1 MKFLNFLLKYS
12 IVFLVTFGVTC
23 LLGLGVASYY
33 VINHLQA
40 APKNSDHNLTAVLK
54 IGEGYIQELDA
65 FDAIYKGL
73 QDKQM
78 PPLCSTL
85 CNPVSISQNQLIDE
99 RTPYLASYYQTNGT
113 KSFKDPLFR
122 FKLEQM
128 SLVSK
133 TIPGSLREVVIDILK
148 DDSHQNKLLLALRLE
163 KSILGTLPSWPER
176 LQSYREG
183 SNRLTL
189 VRAWIKACQIGG
201 NSKKISQDCRTEF
214 P

>member
-1 MKFLNFLLKYS
+1 MKLLNFLLKYS
-12 IVFLVTFGVTC
+12 IVFLVTLGVTC

-33 VINHLQA
+33 IIDHLQG
-40 APKNSDHNLTAVLK
+40 APKKSDHNLAAVLK
-54 IGEGYIQELDA
+54 IGEGYIQELNA
-65 FDAIYKGL
+65 FDSIYQSL

-78 PPLCSTL
+78 PPFCATL
-85 CNPVSISQNQLIDE
+85 CNPVAISQNQLIEE
-99 RTPYLASYYQTNGT
+99 RTPYLASYYKANGA
-113 KSFKDPLFR
+113 KSFKDPFFR

-133 TIPGSLREVVIDILK
+133 VIPGSLREVVVDILK
-148 DDSHQNKLLLALRLE
+148 DDSHHNKLLLALRLE
-163 KSILGTLPSWPER
+163 KSILVTLPSLPER

-189 VRAWIKACQIGG
+189 VRAWMKACQVGG

>member
-1 MKFLNFLLKYS
+1 MKLLNFLLKYS
-12 IVFLVTFGVTC
+12 ILFLVTLGVTG
-23 LLGLGVASYY
+23 LLGLGVVSYY

-40 APKNSDHNLTAVLK
+40 ATKNSDHNLAAVLK

-65 FDAIYKGL
+65 FDSIYKSV

-78 PPLCSTL
+78 PPFCATL
-85 CNPVSISQNQLIDE
+85 CNPVALSQNQLIEE
-99 RTPYLASYYQTNGT
+99 RTSYLASYYQTNGA

-128 SLVSK
+128 SLISK
-133 TIPGSLREVVIDILK
+133 TIPGSLREVVVDILK

-163 KSILGTLPSWPER
+163 KSILGTLPSLPER
-176 LQSYREG
+176 FQSYREG

-189 VRAWIKACQIGG
+189 VRAWMKACQVGR
-201 NSKKISQDCRTEF
+201 NSKKISQDCSTEF